1 MVHRSTAP
9 VSLVSACLVSKAITN
24 KINKI
29 KRKKKAG
36 MLSAQEVPNGREDR
50 RQLKKTDRRTL
61 GMFSAPQTTPQP
73 LMTPE
78 NFHIVWPKI
87 RLMLIM

>member
-50 RQLKKTDRRTL
+50 RQLKKNRQKNSGDVQCPTNNSTAIDD
-61 GMFSAPQTTPQP
+61 P
-73 LMTPE
+73 
-78 NFHIVWPKI
+78 
-87 RLMLIM
+87 